1 MKNTF
6 LLSLRLIPALFSIVL
21 LSSCRED
28 FEPRL
33 SSGNLEFSRDTVYLD
48 TVFSTI
54 GSSTYSL
61 KVFNRSNDLIAIPR
75 VGLAQGENS
84 KYRLNVDG
92 LAGKTFENVE
102 IRAKDSIFIFIEAT
116 IDLDQDQNA
125 LLYTDQLQFESPG
138 NTQEVAL
145 VTLVQDAIFL
155 FPSRN
160 ASGIKETLEIG
171 TDASGNPIS
180 VEGFLLEEEQL
191 RFTNEKPYVIYGY
204 AGVPSGK
211 TMQVE
216 AGARLHF
223 HENSGIIVANEAHL
237 QAHGL
242 LSEDQQVLEREIIFE
257 GDRLEPEY
265 GNVPGQWNTI
275 WFTPGST
282 GSLQHTTIK
291 NSQIGILA
299 DGNSGNTNHDLELKN
314 VQIYNSS
321 AVGLYAVNAAVAGEN
336 LVVGN
341 SGISNLWLRQGGNY
355 SFTHSTFA
363 NYWDQSFRNTPAVQ
377 IDNFLETED
386 ELFVADLE
394 AATFINCIIY
404 GSASRELALT
414 SVASA
419 TFNFQFQNTLIRFED
434 TFGDFEGRPNYAFEN
449 ESLYQ
454 DVLLNSI
461 PDFRNIARND
471 YRIGEG
477 SAAQTLGNTTGSTQ
491 VPVDLLGVA
500 RPERSDAGSYQ
511 AIQFEN

>member
-6 LLSLRLIPALFSIVL
+6 LLSLRLIPALLSIVL

-61 KVFNRSNDLIAIPR
+61 KVFNRSNDLISIPR

-116 IDLDQDQNA
+116 IDLDQDKNA
-125 LLYTDQLQFESPG
+125 LLYTDQLQFESSG

-211 TMQVE
+211 TMQIE

-265 GNVPGQWNTI
+265 SNVPGQWSTI

-299 DGNSGNTNHDLELKN
+299 DGNSGNTNRDLELKN

-341 SGISNLWLRQGGNY
+341 SGISNLWLRQGGKY
-355 SFTHSTFA
+355 SFMHSTFA

-386 ELFVADLE
+386 ELFIADLE
-394 AATFINCIIY
+394 SATFINCIIY
-404 GSASRELALT
+404 GSASRELGLT

-419 TFNFQFQNTLIRFED
+419 AFHFQFQNTLIRFED
-434 TFGDFEGRPNYAFEN
+434 TFGDFEERPNYAFDN
-449 ESLYQ
+449 ETLYQ
-454 DVLLNSI
+454 DILLNAT
-461 PDFRNIARND
+461 PDFRNTARND

-491 VPVDLLGVA
+491 VPFDLLGVA
-500 RPERSDAGSYQ
+500 RPERSDAGAYQ